1 MIKAILLAAGQ
12 SKRMKSEN
20 KLIKLYKN
28 KPLINYSLNVLKKS
42 KVNKIIIVLGHQHK
56 EVKKIIK
63 KNKKIIFT
71 YNKNYKKGMA
81 SSIKIGLKKITYG
94 YQSFSSDNKREIL
107 NIDKFKFIPL
117 ICYEIIYSGKIN
129 PNKNYYDFI
138 LNISEDGWFG
148 KSIGP
153 AQHLSHSI
161 FRSIE
166 EGKNVIRSTNN
177 GVSAFVNPKGQII
190 KQISEKGYFDVNK
203 IKRVDKTYFAEHGNK
218 IFFYFVIIY
227 TTFIVILKIRE
238 NK

>member
-81 SSIKIGLKKITYG
+81 SSIKIGLKKISKNDKG
-94 YQSFSSDNKREIL
+94 FIVAQSDMPFIKQSDINKICRSINSRKFLIHALKYKTRVGNPIGFDSSLIK
-107 NIDKFKFIPL
+107 KFKNIKGQFGAKFMVKRLKNRTNFI
-117 ICYEIIYSGKIN
+117 KT
-129 PNKNYYDFI
+129 
-138 LNISEDGWFG
+138 
-148 KSIGP
+148 KSIKSFKDFDK
-153 AQHLSHSI
+153 ASD
-161 FRSIE
+161 FRS
-166 EGKNVIRSTNN
+166 
-177 GVSAFVNPKGQII
+177 
-190 KQISEKGYFDVNK
+190 
-203 IKRVDKTYFAEHGNK
+203 
-218 IFFYFVIIY
+218 
-227 TTFIVILKIRE
+227 
-238 NK
+238 

>member
-81 SSIKIGLKKITYG
+81 SSIKIGLKKISKNDKG
-94 YQSFSSDNKREIL
+94 FIVAQSDMPFVKQSDINKICRSINSKKFLVHALKYKTRVGNPIGFDSSLIK
-107 NIDKFKFIPL
+107 KFKNIKGQFGAKFMVKRLKNRTNFINTSSL
-117 ICYEIIYSGKIN
+117 KSFK
-129 PNKNYYDFI
+129 DFDKV
-138 LNISEDGWFG
+138 SD
-148 KSIGP
+148 
-153 AQHLSHSI
+153 
-161 FRSIE
+161 FRS
-166 EGKNVIRSTNN
+166 
-177 GVSAFVNPKGQII
+177 
-190 KQISEKGYFDVNK
+190 
-203 IKRVDKTYFAEHGNK
+203 
-218 IFFYFVIIY
+218 
-227 TTFIVILKIRE
+227 
-238 NK
+238 